1 MMSVTMVLL
10 ICDACYCIP
19 QNSGGQPVKD
29 RRHADDDGGGDPP
42 GLKQVNGV
50 NTNEVPFLHTVMNV
64 KCEARLVAA
73 VGRI

>member
-1 MMSVTMVLL
+1 MISLTMVLL
-10 ICDACYCIP
+10 ISDACYYIP

-29 RRHADDDGGGDPP
+29 RRHADDDEGGDPP
-42 GLKQVNGV
+42 GLNGV

>member
-19 QNSGGQPVKD
+19 QNSGGQPIKD
-29 RRHADDDGGGDPP
+29 RRHADDEGGDPP
-42 GLKQVNGV
+42 GLNGV
-50 NTNEVPFLHTVMNV
+50 NTNEAPFLHTVMNV
-64 KCEARLVAA
+64 KCEARLVTA

>member
-10 ICDACYCIP
+10 ICNACYCIP

-29 RRHADDDGGGDPP
+29 RRHADDDDGGDPP
-42 GLKQVNGV
+42 GLNGV
-50 NTNEVPFLHTVMNV
+50 NTNEAPFLHTVMNV
-64 KCEARLVAA
+64 KCEARLVTA

>member
-29 RRHADDDGGGDPP
+29 RRHADDDDGGDPP
-42 GLKQVNGV
+42 GLKQMVLIQMKH
-50 NTNEVPFLHTVMNV
+50 PFYTLS
-64 KCEARLVAA
+64 
-73 VGRI
+73 